1 MKFCIISAIITAVA
15 SSLVQPFALLCVPL
29 VIAYAIFSIG
39 LFFRGEIGKGFFVAA
54 LCPIL
59 PMLAVFGH
67 GFIHS

>member
-1 MKFCIISAIITAVA
+1 MKFCIISAIITAIL
-15 SSLVQPFALLCVPL
+15 SSLVPVFALLCVPL

-59 PMLAVFGH
+59 PMLAVFG
-67 GFIHS
+67 GGIIHS